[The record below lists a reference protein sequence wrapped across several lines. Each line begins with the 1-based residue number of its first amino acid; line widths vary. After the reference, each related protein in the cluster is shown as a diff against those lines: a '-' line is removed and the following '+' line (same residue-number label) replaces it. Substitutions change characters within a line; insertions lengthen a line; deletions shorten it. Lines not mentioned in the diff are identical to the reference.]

1 MYPWFYVWSP
11 RYRIFHEILQFA
23 TRDISGVTLN
33 PIQVPQSIFE
43 RKLQDPSKHFLTGIG
58 IKIHCLIKILE
69 SKKDEFIIFSD
80 VDLIAPDTKLA
91 EKLKEYEVNDITAM
105 VEDVNSPE
113 LYNIGF
119 MLIKNT
125 PEVLI
130 FFKSVLHRIQ
140 KDGLL
145 DQDAFNEEIK
155 SFSGKH
161 AHFSMKDFIQSNMF
175 RKDIWDT
182 GNYSIVQCLSS
193 DTSTYQNTMVG
204 KLLTIIYY
212 YDIRPILHHT
222 EGKIIQDLQMHLIL
236 TNPSHYLLSVDLN
249 TISFTDRAD
258 DVKSPNDGESSA
270 K

>member
-23 TRDISGVTLN
+23 TRDISGVSLN
-33 PIQVPQSIFE
+33 PIPVPQSIFE
-43 RKLQDPSKHFLTGIG
+43 RKVQDPSKHFLTGIG

-125 PEVLI
+125 PEVLT

-140 KDGLL
+140 KDGVL

-161 AHFSMKDFIQSNMF
+161 AHFNKKHFVQSNMF

-193 DTSTYQNTMVG
+193 DTSTYQNTIVG

-212 YDIRPILHHT
+212 YDIRPIIHHT
-222 EGKIIQDLQMHLIL
+222 ERKIIEDLQDCLFLIDPGHYIGKIDLDSIQ
-236 TNPSHYLLSVDLN
+236 
-249 TISFTDRAD
+249 FTDQAS